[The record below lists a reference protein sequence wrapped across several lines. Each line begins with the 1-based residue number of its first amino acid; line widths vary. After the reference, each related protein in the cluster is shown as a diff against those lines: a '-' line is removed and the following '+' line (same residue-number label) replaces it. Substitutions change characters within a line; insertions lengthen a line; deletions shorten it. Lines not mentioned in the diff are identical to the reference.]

1 MQHSLQGYQGDVL
14 QFDGDCV
21 ASVEA
26 LNHDDT
32 VRCIMRLYKTK
43 NDFVC
48 QRIDEPTTKDACYR
62 LERCTETIEIY
73 QFFGT
78 EPLANY
84 LYGSAGIEVPG
95 LRKTT

>member
-1 MQHSLQGYQGDVL
+1 LLSAGTLH
-14 QFDGDCV
+14 
-21 ASVEA
+21 
-26 LNHDDT
+26 
-32 VRCIMRLYKTK
+32 
-43 NDFVC
+43 
-48 QRIDEPTTKDACYR
+48 
-62 LERCTETIEIY
+62 IEIY